1 MSTSK
6 GHISYANHKV
16 NIFQTY
22 EVNGDVDFNTG
33 NINFPG
39 NVIIKGNV
47 KNGFTVRAGGDVDIS
62 GNLAGTVIIGGNLN
76 VKRGSFKARQ
86 RLKEIYMYA
95 ILKMVLPLVK
105 ENIIVSEAIMH
116 STVRA
121 GKKLSVIGGKKGLI
135 VGGYTSVKEDIT
147 AKNIGSPMGTN
158 TVIEVGVIPELVEEY
173 KKICTELKRQQEN
186 YQKNNII
193 LDSFKELQAKGK
205 LSAEKN
211 QLYLKVWETQYATE
225 KR

>member
-1 MSTSK
+1 MGEKGFNVLGEEIRPRPGRDVRLPVGANTEIVANKLVSTSK

-76 VKRGSFKARQ
+76 VKGSFKAGQ

-105 ENIIVSEAIMH
+105 KILLLVKQSCIVLLEQ
-116 STVRA
+116 
-121 GKKLSVIGGKKGLI
+121 
-135 VGGYTSVKEDIT
+135 VK
-147 AKNIGSPMGTN
+147 SCQL
-158 TVIEVGVIPELVEEY
+158 LVE
-173 KKICTELKRQQEN
+173 
-186 YQKNNII
+186 
-193 LDSFKELQAKGK
+193 KGF
-205 LSAEKN
+205 N
-211 QLYLKVWETQYATE
+211 CRRIYFC
-225 KR
+225 